1 MQPAPA
7 AVLGLA
13 VASADRPIMPDPAPP
28 RFPHDSPNVP
38 RNAGFLQVIA
48 AVFWSFF
55 GIRKKASGE
64 RDMVTI
70 KLVHVIIAGLLG
82 AAIFVGVLIAL
93 VTFLTRKG

>member
-1 MQPAPA
+1 
-7 AVLGLA
+7 
-13 VASADRPIMPDPAPP
+13 MPDPAPP